1 LRVRE
6 KRKEGKEKKGNG
18 MKRKEKKG
26 KEMKR
31 NLGKKCMK
39 SEFLRTE

>member
-6 KRKEGKEKKGNG
+6 KRKEG
-18 MKRKEKKG
+18 KEKKG